1 MQILNNNM
9 HLSILVNICHNCGI
23 YNSKLLYTKSNRQ
36 HKVIILTC
44 CRLLGVA
51 IHWLG
56 WGCGLNARVRGRRLR
71 HVDLLGCKRQ
81 HNTIVNPLISMFLF
95 YSYLIQRTHI
105 LSKYSLKS
113 NVSNFIIHTSK
124 SFSLLLGYLKYMYS
138 YLEEMT
144 KIINILRMKFGL
156 EFL

>member
-9 HLSILVNICHNCGI
+9 HLSILVNICGI
-23 YNSKLLYTKSNRQ
+23 YNSKLLYKKSIRQ

-81 HNTIVNPLISMFLF
+81 HNTTVNPLISMFLF

-105 LSKYSLKS
+105 LSKYSLKC
-113 NVSNFIIHTSK
+113 NVNNFIIHTSK
-124 SFSLLLGYLKYMYS
+124 RFSLLLGYLKYS

-144 KIINILRMKFGL
+144 KMINVLQIKFGL